1 MNGYNTGVH
10 TRQCTAGIGNGT
22 PKLGNKPQHAPPLR
36 LSLTHTAITA
46 MDHVAVSDAE
56 EAAQR
61 AHTGSL
67 GSVMMVMTFD
77 LQKVKVTGHLKS
89 RNPRQA
95 HIQGLKLLPFKN
107 ERNPMKI
114 NIFSTPDKNLGQTDR
129 QTDRQTDGRTDGQT
143 DGADDNNT
151 PRANTGRGVK
161 TILSL
166 SRNGN
171 TVTWEC

>member
-1 MNGYNTGVH
+1 MALQSLLTNLSM
-10 TRQCTAGIGNGT
+10 R
-22 PKLGNKPQHAPPLR
+22 R
-36 LSLTHTAITA
+36 LSVSHSHTQPFTA

-143 DGADDNNT
+143 DRQTALMI
-151 PRANTGRGVK
+151 
-161 TILSL
+161 TIPLGPIL
-166 SRNGN
+166 AEG
-171 TVTWEC
+171 